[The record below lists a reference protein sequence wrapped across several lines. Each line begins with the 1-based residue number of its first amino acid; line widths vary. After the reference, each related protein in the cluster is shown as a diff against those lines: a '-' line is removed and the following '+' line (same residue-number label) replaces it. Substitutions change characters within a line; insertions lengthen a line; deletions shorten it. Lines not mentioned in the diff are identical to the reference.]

1 MGNDPIQG
9 SERAPKN
16 ALERRIRENAGWPSL
31 REQKGHG
38 VAVVLVGVTPDLGAL
53 ESGVQGEA
61 RQGVQKKRGC
71 WRVMRLQTILRGF
84 WKLESRV
91 HRKDACTVWGRG
103 VGKGL

>member
-1 MGNDPIQG
+1 MQDRDTLRWERALGYDPNEG
-9 SERAPKN
+9 SERDTYN
-16 ALERRIRENAGWPSL
+16 LLDVSHERNSGWPSL

-71 WRVMRLQTILRGF
+71 WRVMR
-84 WKLESRV
+84 W
-91 HRKDACTVWGRG
+91 
-103 VGKGL
+103 